1 MGAKTHNHISN
12 NQIDSVIFS
21 IPQICVSPD
30 EHGYDIGTEL
40 LTKVNATTAAGAG
53 AVTKFNNSLAK
64 PIQVFTIA
72 ENGKKEQ
79 VQSLAFHAN
88 SLIVGTNMGK
98 ISGYSWYKNRL
109 AKKSW
114 ELFVA
119 NQNMADQ
126 NDMNCFWL
134 HKSDGTLFVGC
145 GDNHIYAVSLETGKI
160 LRDFSGHTD
169 YVHWIDGVNANKTL
183 YSASEDGSVK
193 FWDQREKRF
202 VNQLE
207 PHKDA
212 RLERM
217 QFGKWQGTV
226 SVTDDWLLCGGGP
239 KPSLYH
245 LRSLECSTVFNVTS
259 TVHVSGFLDD
269 IVYIGGGDNSHLLQF
284 NLKGDTTA
292 EIPVS
297 SSSIF
302 SVVTQTA
309 PEKFMSIAGASNYLD
324 ICTNFNYKDIML
336 KLYEVPKTSIE

>member
-1 MGAKTHNHISN
+1 MN
-12 NQIDSVIFS
+12 FS

-30 EHGYDIGTEL
+30 EQSYDIDAEL
-40 LTKVNATTAAGAG
+40 LGKVDTTAD
-53 AVTKFNNSLAK
+53 AVSALKNSLAK
-64 PIQVFTIA
+64 PIQVFNIT
-72 ENGKKEQ
+72 ENGKNQQ
-79 VQSLAFHAN
+79 VQSLAFFKN
-88 SLIVGTNMGK
+88 FLIVGTNTGK
-98 ISGYSWYKNRL
+98 ISGYSWYKSRL
-109 AKKSW
+109 GQKKTW
-114 ELFVA
+114 EIFLA

-134 HKSDGTLFVGC
+134 SKNDGILFVGC
-145 GDNHIYAVSLETGKI
+145 GDNNIYAVSLEAGKI
-160 LRDFSGHTD
+160 LRNFSGHTD
-169 YVHWIDGVNANKTL
+169 YVHWIDGSNAKTL

-207 PHKDA
+207 PYKNE

-245 LRSLECSTVFNVTS
+245 LRSLECSTIFGVSS
-259 TVHVSGFLDD
+259 TIHVSGFLDD
-269 IVYIGGGDNSHLLQF
+269 IVYLGGGDNNHLLQY
-284 NLKGDTTA
+284 NLKGDITA

-297 SSSIF
+297 ASSIY
-302 SVVTQTA
+302 SVVSQTT

-336 KLYEVPKTSIE
+336 KLYEIPKNSIE